1 MGHPS
6 TTIATSQEGTTRKT
20 IMILETILALTP
32 LDYQHLARAVSVE
45 AAPNTMDE
53 FCVATSILNRVRSPY
68 FPNNVAD
75 VVYAPGQYQGF
86 DFHRPVASTALVN
99 RFKSEEGKQNL
110 LKAYSI
116 IGDRTD
122 FKGQSMLR
130 YRVTSEDP
138 MCDPKGNF
146 FHYHWQA

>member
-1 MGHPS
+1 
-6 TTIATSQEGTTRKT
+6 
-20 IMILETILALTP
+20 
-32 LDYQHLARAVSVE
+32 
-45 AAPNTMDE
+45 MDE

-68 FPNNVAD
+68 YPNNVAD
-75 VVYAPGQYQGF
+75 VVYASGQYQGF

-99 RFKSEEGKQNL
+99 RFNSNTGRENL

-122 FKGQSMLR
+122 FKGQSMLG
-130 YRVTSEDP
+130 YRVASEDP
-138 MCDPKGNF
+138 MCDPRGNF